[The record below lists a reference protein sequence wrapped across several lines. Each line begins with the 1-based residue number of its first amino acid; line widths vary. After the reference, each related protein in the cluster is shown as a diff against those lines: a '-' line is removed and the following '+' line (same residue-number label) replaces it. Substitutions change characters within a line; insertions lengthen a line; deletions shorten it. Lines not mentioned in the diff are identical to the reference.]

1 MKKVLFVLAGLVLSP
16 VVMADSSSIT
26 DGVKSVVS
34 GAISSGKDALK
45 GVKDGVEDGRKS
57 GESLDGALIVT
68 DGDTLEKY
76 ITTSVSKVE
85 KIAETEYR
93 LTVVFRN
100 KTDQIVR
107 LTNLNEQK
115 SLQLL
120 DNDRFVSYL
129 KGYTVSK
136 EMDVTVPEQAAVRV
150 RYEFNDVEGKPE
162 ILRVY
167 LQEFKVPDVTKSAE

>member
-1 MKKVLFVLAGLVLSP
+1 MKKVLFVLTSLMLSP
-16 VVMADSSSIT
+16 VVMADSSSLT

-45 GVKDGVEDGRKS
+45 GVKEGVEDGRKS
-57 GESLDGALIVT
+57 GESLDGALIIT
-68 DGDTLEKY
+68 DKESLEKY
-76 ITTSVSKVE
+76 VTASVSKVE
-85 KIAETEYR
+85 KLSNEEYR

-129 KGYTVSK
+129 KGYSQSNGL
-136 EMDVTVPEQAAVRV
+136 DVTIPEQAAVRV
-150 RYEFNDVEGKPE
+150 RYDFDGVEGTPE
-162 ILRVY
+162 ILRLY
-167 LQEFKVPDVTKSAE
+167 MQEFKLPEVTKAAE